1 MIEEENE
8 NFSDIVNED
17 DYELMQ
23 STIGISPLDMM
34 ASHSIAESDDLS
46 MDPMMLNMMNA
57 DETLRVS
64 IFSVFVTLKLAKLH
78 RGI

>member
-1 MIEEENE
+1 
-8 NFSDIVNED
+8 
-17 DYELMQ
+17 
-23 STIGISPLDMM
+23 
-34 ASHSIAESDDLS
+34 
-46 MDPMMLNMMNA
+46 MMLNMMNA

>member
-46 MDPMMLNMMNA
+46 M
-57 DETLRVS
+57 
-64 IFSVFVTLKLAKLH
+64 
-78 RGI
+78 